1 MIREQI
7 RLIDEDYIINL
18 TNKGMFKRALKAMDK
33 EEVLMLKEWEFKIND
48 ETVVF
53 KGKLEDF
60 YCTCPSTD
68 YCKHVIMAYLY
79 MMKNK
84 EDDKEGL
91 TLTIGDFTPIN
102 EVTSKDIRSYSTQKT
117 INDAV
122 INYHSMNISHSI
134 GSLLKVH
141 LGKKKQVNF
150 TYPFNIDEAFRQNE
164 EKNVIYAIKYIQ
176 NVSGVD
182 NIKVEFKIPDM
193 NILKEVIK
201 YFENLIGI
209 GLYSLKKSEIDKI
222 EFLSIKLKLE
232 KYNFLFKKIQNL
244 KHTIKRYLNDDI
256 DNKIKDIKS
265 QIIDILQSAYIL
277 LGDANDY
284 EKYKLFKRME
294 YKLEDS
300 EISGYGLGYEVVNL
314 KDGSKL
320 INMIV
325 LDKEDG
331 EIYDIT
337 NLRKNTNQIISNIS
351 SMLLFI
357 QNTQSG
363 YSLSDKSFTLKN
375 ILMKKQNKMS
385 NSSSLKLL
393 FEDEEEIN
401 LKNYAVSVSQAIEYF
416 IEEGQRYFILSDEI
430 DLFYDFRFR
439 EEIQRYEIKI
449 MGICAYFKYEGKED
463 DNTISY
469 LKSLKQVDHILVK
482 LNRKDFHIEGKII
495 AIWVGGE
502 KNILREN

>member
-1 MIREQI
+1 
-7 RLIDEDYIINL
+7 
-18 TNKGMFKRALKAMDK
+18 
-33 EEVLMLKEWEFKIND
+33 
-48 ETVVF
+48 
-53 KGKLEDF
+53 
-60 YCTCPSTD
+60 
-68 YCKHVIMAYLY
+68 
-79 MMKNK
+79 
-84 EDDKEGL
+84 
-91 TLTIGDFTPIN
+91 
-102 EVTSKDIRSYSTQKT
+102 
-117 INDAV
+117 
-122 INYHSMNISHSI
+122 
-134 GSLLKVH
+134 LKVH

-265 QIIDILQSAYIL
+265 QIIDILQIAYIL
-277 LGDANDY
+277 FGDANDY
-284 EKYKLFKRME
+284 EKYKLFKIME